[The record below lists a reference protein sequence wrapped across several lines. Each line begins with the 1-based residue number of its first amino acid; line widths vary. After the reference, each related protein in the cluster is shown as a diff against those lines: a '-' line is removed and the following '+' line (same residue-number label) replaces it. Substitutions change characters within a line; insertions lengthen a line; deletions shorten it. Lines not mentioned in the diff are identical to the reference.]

1 MRNQLNT
8 LVDLTDDLQFEIVRL
23 NLPVNDKLEVSED
36 IKVYTASKNEFIQV
50 SFSNFPNRVDVT
62 IHKINGKKYI
72 TANVS
77 VMTVTDEDL
86 DLIVMRA
93 KIQIANFV
101 KDLEATIEKRRVDQ
115 IAYHLKQ
122 IEELQGDV
130 QNS

>member
-8 LVDLTDDLQFEIVRL
+8 LVDLTEDLQFEIVRL

-36 IKVYTASKNEFIQV
+36 IKVHTTSNNDYIQA
-50 SFSNFPNRVDVT
+50 SFSSFPNRVDVT
-62 IHKINGKKYI
+62 VHKLRDKKYI
-72 TANVS
+72 TTNVS
-77 VMTVTDEDL
+77 IITVTDEHL

-93 KIQIANFV
+93 TIQIANFV